1 MQMEDTAGLR
11 APVAT
16 QPTVMGPGSSVN
28 GSLSQ
33 LGLHQTRNP
42 AEKRVL
48 KFGIIGAGMI
58 AQFHA
63 QAIET
68 MDGGELHSVYG
79 RRPEAAGQLGK
90 ELGCLAYS
98 DLEAFLNDPELD
110 IVTIATP
117 SGAHLEPAVA
127 AAKAGKHVVCEKPLE
142 VTPERIDQMISACD
156 EAGVVLAGV
165 FNRRFHPAMKAVK
178 QAVEAGRFGQLSL
191 CDAQIKWYRDQAYY
205 DSGTWRGTWELDGG
219 GALMNQSIHFI
230 DQLLY
235 LAGDVTAVSASMA
248 CLAHDGIE
256 VEDTAVAILEFKNG
270 ARGTISGS
278 TACWS
283 STGHPA
289 ELHLC
294 GDKGSVFLADEKFR
308 AWDFAQ
314 PRTEDEDVRARLM
327 VNSTDGGIGANDP
340 KAIDFTGH
348 QRNFEDIVQAIHDG
362 TSPPIDGREAKRAV
376 ALICAI
382 YESARNG
389 SRRVEL

>member
-1 MQMEDTAGLR
+1 MQMDDTTGLR
-11 APVAT
+11 SQVET
-16 QPTVMGPGSSVN
+16 QPTAITSCLNAVPGVSHS
-28 GSLSQ
+28 
-33 LGLHQTRNP
+33 GLHQPGNRV
-42 AEKRVL
+42 EKRTL

-58 AQFHA
+58 AHFHA
-63 QAIET
+63 QAVEA
-68 MDGGELHSVYG
+68 MEGGELHSVYG
-79 RRPEAAGQLGK
+79 RRPEAAGKLGQ
-90 ELGCLAYS
+90 EFDCLAYS
-98 DLEAFLNDPELD
+98 DLDAFLNDPELD

-127 AAKAGKHVVCEKPLE
+127 AAQAGKHVICEKPLE
-142 VTPERIDQMISACD
+142 ITPERIDQMISACD
-156 EAGVVLAGV
+156 EAGVVLAGI
-165 FNRRFHPAMKAVK
+165 FNRRFHPAMTALK
-178 QAVEAGRFGQLSL
+178 QAVDTGRFGQLSL

-205 DSGTWRGTWELDGG
+205 DSGTWRGTWKLDGG

-235 LAGDVTAVSASMA
+235 LAGDVTAVTASMA

-294 GDKGSVFLADEKFR
+294 GENGSVFLADENFR
-308 AWDFAQ
+308 AWEFQ
-314 PRTEDEDVRARLM
+314 EVRPEDADIRSRLM
-327 VNSTDGGIGANDP
+327 VDSEGGGIGANDP

-348 QRNFEDIVQAIHDG
+348 QRNFEDVVAAIHDD
-362 TSPPIDGREAKRAV
+362 TAPKIDGREAKRAV

-389 SRRVEL
+389 SRRIEL